1 MSNTYLVTVE
11 VRDGENIYHEKEL
24 VSVSELAP
32 RDKDFIL
39 ELYGDVTYD
48 EYYECWDIS
57 CGMGYPLVTI
67 TGYYL
72 VKEDH
77 IEILRSY
84 GI

>member
-1 MSNTYLVTVE
+1 MSSTYLVTVE

-48 EYYECWDIS
+48 DYNKCWDLS
-57 CGMGYPLVTI
+57 CGIGYPLVTI

-72 VKEDH
+72 VEEDH